1 LINCHT
7 KRDIDKYINETVL
20 NNIIIKFDKRVIP
33 NFDLPNK
40 EDKFSKYFI
49 EFDENDKGHESDVL
63 HFMIV

>member
-20 NNIIIKFDKRVIP
+20 NNIIIKFDERVIP